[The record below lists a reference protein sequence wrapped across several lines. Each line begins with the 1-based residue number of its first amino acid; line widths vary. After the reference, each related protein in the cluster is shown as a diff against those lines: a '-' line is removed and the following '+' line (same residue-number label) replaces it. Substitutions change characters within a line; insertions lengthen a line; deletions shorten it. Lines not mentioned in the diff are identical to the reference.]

1 MAICLVAILDTAST
15 GSEELPSGG
24 CFDVIASLVGISL
37 APPARGGMNVSN
49 LQALEDWLAIYIE
62 ACASRYLRCLLV
74 AARCDDES
82 PFL

>member
-15 GSEELPSGG
+15 DSEELSGG

-49 LQALEDWLAIYIE
+49 LQALEDWLAY
-62 ACASRYLRCLLV
+62 
-74 AARCDDES
+74 
-82 PFL
+82 